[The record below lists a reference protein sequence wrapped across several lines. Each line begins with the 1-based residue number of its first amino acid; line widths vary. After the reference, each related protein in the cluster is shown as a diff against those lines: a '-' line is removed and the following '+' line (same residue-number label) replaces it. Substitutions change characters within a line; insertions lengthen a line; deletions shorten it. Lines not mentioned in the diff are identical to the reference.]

1 MASEVVGIE
10 IIVEP
15 DVVPK
20 GTVDLR
26 SLDAPPGTMPPLRRI
41 EPDGRVYLIERDGGA
56 TTTIAAP
63 VVAPPPPAV
72 VPVTPAVEEEPLG
85 VKLRKKIHSDTA
97 MPPRPASAETSAS
110 GRHEGQA
117 MPQDDY
123 ETTISGGFGSSL
135 WSLVKVTAI
144 LAFFTLATVLAFLK
158 WNDLLPWGTQAS
170 VPPVKIAAADPK
182 KPDPPKV
189 ETPKPDPAPVP
200 SAVPTTPPPE
210 IAKVATNSVVGQLA
224 LVPEGDAKPLAEKT
238 PDAPK
243 VGIDIG
249 QDNDYDLHRVEQLRA
264 DAVRLDREGK
274 YDEALAKLDEIL
286 KLNPHDGD
294 ALFRR
299 ALNFHKRGDLKG
311 AVKAYDAS
319 IAQSQDIRAY
329 NNLGLCQ
336 EALGDLAAARASYK
350 RGLERNPEDPNVLT
364 NLGRLE
370 EDEDP
375 KTALA
380 RYEAALERK
389 SDHVHAR
396 YHRAALLALRMDRA
410 AEAKPELEKLV
421 GDDSPVRAEALDA
434 LGKVAIKEGRF
445 ADAEKNLRDAI
456 KARPAL
462 DEAHLYLGVAL
473 WQQGNARGAEDE
485 LRGYL
490 EKNPRSA
497 EGWKTLGA
505 VYVKLDQL
513 QEAKK
518 SYEAALRIDDKDP
531 DTHYDYAL
539 CAERFGNF
547 LFAIGE
553 YENVVKIQPNQWK
566 ALTNLGRL
574 YRNAGRYDDALKYF
588 ERAIALRPN
597 EPDLQL
603 HKANVLIQLK
613 RDQDARTALQEFVRL
628 APTSD
633 PRVAQVNQVLG
644 TAGPLRPANT
654 TTTQGEKP
662 KGS

>member
-26 SLDAPPGTMPPLRRI
+26 SLDAPPGTKPPLRRV

-63 VVAPPPPAV
+63 VVASPPAV
-72 VPVTPAVEEEPLG
+72 VAPVVTPAVEEEPLG

-117 MPQDDY
+117 LPQDDY

-170 VPPVKIAAADPK
+170 VPPVKIATTDPK

-200 SAVPTTPPPE
+200 SAVPTTPPAE
-210 IAKVATNSVVGQLA
+210 IAKVATDSAAGHSL
-224 LVPEGDAKPLAEKT
+224 LVPEGDAKPLIAEKPADKT

-243 VGIDIG
+243 VGIDFG
-249 QDNDYDLHRVEQLRA
+249 QDNDYDLHKIEQLRA

-311 AVKAYDAS
+311 AVKAYETATTY
-319 IAQSQDIRAY
+319 AQARDVRAY
-329 NNLGLCQ
+329 NNLGLCE
-336 EALGDLAAARASYK
+336 EALGDLVAARTAYK
-350 RGLERNPEDPNVLT
+350 RGLEREPEDPNVLT

-370 EDEDP
+370 EDQDP
-375 KTALA
+375 KTALG
-380 RYEAALERK
+380 RYEAALER
-389 SDHVHAR
+389 DARHVHAR
-396 YHRAALLALRMDRA
+396 YHRAALLALRMDRV
-410 AEAKPELEKLV
+410 AEAKPELEKLIAE
-421 GDDSPVRAEALDA
+421 DSPVRAEALDA

-445 ADAEKNLRDAI
+445 ADAEKSLRDAI
-456 KARPAL
+456 KARPSL

-473 WQQGNARGAEDE
+473 WQQGNAQAAVDE

-497 EGWKTLGA
+497 EGWKQLGA

-518 SYEAALRIDDKDP
+518 AYEAALR
-531 DTHYDYAL
+531 
-539 CAERFGNF
+539 
-547 LFAIGE
+547 
-553 YENVVKIQPNQWK
+553 
-566 ALTNLGRL
+566 
-574 YRNAGRYDDALKYF
+574 
-588 ERAIALRPN
+588 
-597 EPDLQL
+597 
-603 HKANVLIQLK
+603 
-613 RDQDARTALQEFVRL
+613 
-628 APTSD
+628 
-633 PRVAQVNQVLG
+633 
-644 TAGPLRPANT
+644 
-654 TTTQGEKP
+654 
-662 KGS
+662 